1 MNMSIFTKVS
11 QLSFNFSGELQTA
24 KGVEPVTI
32 EEVKKYLN
40 QDSNHI
46 ADFTLTINKLHHGY
60 KDEFVKVIKKGD
72 SLELHGN
79 HTMLLLFL
87 NDAYYYISGNITRN
101 NEYNITEFKNN

>member
-11 QLSFNFSGELQTA
+11 HLSFNFSGELETLE
-24 KGVEPVTI
+24 GTTPVTI

-60 KDEFVKVIKKGD
+60 KDEFVKVIKKGE

-79 HTMLLLFL
+79 HTIILLFM
-87 NDAYYYISGNITRN
+87 NDAYYYVSGNNARNGFNIVEFRN
-101 NEYNITEFKNN
+101 N

>member
-11 QLSFNFSGELQTA
+11 HLSFNFSGELETA

-79 HTMLLLFL
+79 HTYLLLFL
-87 NDAYYYISGNITRN
+87 NDAYYYVSGNNVRNGFNIIEFRN
-101 NEYNITEFKNN
+101 N